1 MRGGSSCFRGKRLSL
16 DSAEWPSRNT
26 AHTVQSCRVG
36 KLSSW
41 LRDPGRPCVFWVI
54 TGFSILSA
62 GRGHVV
68 ETGVLEPV
76 PRWGPILFLLL
87 RLLLSSS
94 FSSHSLSV
102 LPPLLCQLLCVF
114 QLVQNQPAPSKEF
127 TLSLPPFTPLLFH
140 FLFFL
145 SWPFLFLYHFNLTL
159 QALPCLPHAPL
170 YAAHIIGLAACLS
183 KKIEGLFYIV

>member
-1 MRGGSSCFRGKRLSL
+1 M
-16 DSAEWPSRNT
+16 AEQKHSPHSPEL
-26 AHTVQSCRVG
+26 QSG

-76 PRWGPILFLLL
+76 PHWGPILLLLL

-94 FSSHSLSV
+94 FSSHSLYLCSRPSCASCCV
-102 LPPLLCQLLCVF
+102 CFNLSKIKPRPPRNSLCLFLLSPRCSF
-114 QLVQNQPAPSKEF
+114 IS
-127 TLSLPPFTPLLFH
+127 S
-140 FLFFL
+140 FFFF

-170 YAAHIIGLAACLS
+170 YAARIIGLAACLS

>member
-1 MRGGSSCFRGKRLSL
+1 MAEQKHSPHSPELQSGK
-16 DSAEWPSRNT
+16 
-26 AHTVQSCRVG
+26 Q
-36 KLSSW
+36 SSW

-76 PRWGPILFLLL
+76 PRWGPILLLLL

-94 FSSHSLSV
+94 FSSHSL
-102 LPPLLCQLLCVF
+102 C
-114 QLVQNQPAPSKEF
+114 APSPPVPVAVCVSTCPKPNRSLRGIHSVSSSF
-127 TLSLPPFTPLLFH
+127 HPVALSFP
-140 FLFFL
+140 LFFL
-145 SWPFLFLYHFNLTL
+145 SWPFLFLCHFNLTL

-170 YAAHIIGLAACLS
+170 YAARIIGLAACLS

>member
-1 MRGGSSCFRGKRLSL
+1 M
-16 DSAEWPSRNT
+16 AEQKHSPHSPEL
-26 AHTVQSCRVG
+26 QSG

-76 PRWGPILFLLL
+76 PRWGPILLLLL

-94 FSSHSLSV
+94 FSSHSLY
-102 LPPLLCQLLCVF
+102 LCSRPSCASCWCVF

-140 FLFFL
+140 FLFFFF
-145 SWPFLFLYHFNLTL
+145 P
-159 QALPCLPHAPL
+159 
-170 YAAHIIGLAACLS
+170 
-183 KKIEGLFYIV
+183 GLFFFFIILI